1 MPDDS
6 KPEFKAAQGKHAA
19 DIQQRRNLSRLTGLT
34 PNQVRIGLRD
44 AAVISGPVGGNV
56 NAPEGTIPVSL
67 DLPPVPGQ
75 AMQFDPRPFG
85 PQVPANPIVV
95 AAPEGEQGTWV
106 TPYAVPRPAQA
117 NFSDDNWDIT
127 SPPDG
132 TDGVSIRLVTR
143 AFHVAD
149 SDPGSSQLFCRILT
163 FNSVGALVFIS
174 AEEPEEFV
182 P

>member
-44 AAVISGPVGGNV
+44 AVVISGPVGGNV
-56 NAPEGTIPVSL
+56 NAPEGTVPVSQ

-95 AAPEGEQGTWV
+95 AAPEGEQGT
-106 TPYAVPRPAQA
+106 TDSPYLM
-117 NFSDDNWDIT
+117 DNTGGGSLAMDTW
-127 SPPDG
+127 
-132 TDGVSIRLVTR
+132 
-143 AFHVAD
+143 
-149 SDPGSSQLFCRILT
+149 PGSAGVGDDSVILEVVVRFDSINSRYIFRRIT
-163 FNSVGALVFIS
+163 FPRTLNLLIS
-174 AEEPEEFV
+174 AEGT
-182 P
+182 